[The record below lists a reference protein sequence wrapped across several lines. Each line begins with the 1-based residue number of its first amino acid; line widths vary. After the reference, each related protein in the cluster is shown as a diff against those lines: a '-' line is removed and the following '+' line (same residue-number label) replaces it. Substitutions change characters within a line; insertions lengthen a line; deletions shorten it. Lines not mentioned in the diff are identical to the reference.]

1 MSLPIPALDLA
12 SMAAAFGPLL
22 AAAPIEGGEG
32 AGLAAAAI
40 AVSVGVL
47 FCLAGLAC
55 LALSILGMPGVWILI
70 ALAVGID
77 LIDGWWLEAS
87 QRPTFSIGVLVAAVL
102 LAAAGELVEFLASAV
117 GASRGGASRRGIV
130 GSLLGALFGALAGT
144 LLIPVPVVGTLAGA
158 VAGSFLG
165 AVLGELAAGRTARG
179 SIRPATGA
187 AIGRVLGTLGKLPFA
202 ISVWAILCVAAFA

>member
-1 MSLPIPALDLA
+1 MNPLPLA
-12 SMAAAFGPLL
+12 SALALPVASLGPAGAAGP
-22 AAAPIEGGEG
+22 AATGEV
-32 AGLAAAAI
+32 AGVAAAAI
-40 AVSVGVL
+40 AIAVGVL

-55 LALSILGMPGVWILI
+55 LALAILGMPGVWILI

-77 LIDGWWLEAS
+77 LIDGWWLEAP

-130 GSLLGALFGALAGT
+130 GSLLGALLGALAGT

-165 AVLGELAAGRTARG
+165 AVLGEIAAGRTARG

-202 ISVWAILCVAAFA
+202 ISVWAVLSVAAFA